1 MTGCKWFLP
10 ENGYPEET
18 PGKPRGGAEA
28 YSPPMQTQT
37 VVSAGGVIL
46 DEAGRVVL
54 TARRA
59 FGGDLPWGLPEGEV
73 EPGESVPDAARREA
87 SEETGLEVEIVSPLP
102 TIDYWYVDKTRSA
115 RVHKFVHYFLM
126 RTTGGDPNGHDAETE
141 EVAALDPNEALDR
154 ASFKSEQELIRAALG
169 TA

>member
-1 MTGCKWFLP
+1 
-10 ENGYPEET
+10 
-18 PGKPRGGAEA
+18 
-28 YSPPMQTQT
+28 MQTQT

-54 TARRA
+54 TARRT
-59 FGGDLPWGLPEGEV
+59 FGGDLHWGLPKGEV
-73 EPGESVPDAARREA
+73 EPGETVPDAARREA

-126 RTTGGDPNGHDAETE
+126 RATGGNPNGHDGETE

-154 ASFKSEQELIRAALG
+154 ASFKSEQELIRAAVEAG
-169 TA
+169 